1 MYKIISKM
9 KFSTKVNNNPLFID
23 VCREYWKIENEK
35 SRKNKEMIFLLYIS
49 KFVKQLDVNYE

>member
-1 MYKIISKM
+1 M

-49 KFVKQLDVNYE
+49 KFVKQSDVNYE